1 MDKLFDVLLVVL
13 PSLVVFLTTYYILK
27 KFFDNEN
34 RKNVINSKVET
45 RKQVLPVRL
54 QAYERIALY
63 LERINTNSLVM
74 RVHKKGM
81 SARLLQSELLKA
93 VRDEYEH
100 NIAQQI
106 YVSPTTWQAVKSAK
120 EETIKI
126 INIAATK
133 VNDDASGLEFSKV
146 LIEMAASL
154 DKSPTDFGMEYL
166 KKEIKTL
173 F

>member
-1 MDKLFDVLLVVL
+1 MDKFFDVLLVVL
-13 PSLVVFLTTYYILK
+13 PSLIVFLTAYYTLK
-27 KFFDNEN
+27 KFFDAES
-34 RKNVINSKVET
+34 RKNMINSKVET
-45 RKQVLPVRL
+45 RKQVLPIRL
-54 QAYERIALY
+54 QAFERLAIY
-63 LERINTNSLVM
+63 LERININTMVM

-93 VRDEYEH
+93 VREEFEH
-100 NIAQQI
+100 NVAQQI
-106 YVSPTTWQAVKSAK
+106 YVDPTTWQAIKSAK

-133 VNDDASGLEFSKV
+133 VNDDSTGLEFSKV

-154 DKSPTDFGMEYL
+154 EKNPSDFGMEYL